1 MVSPTRPRARA
12 SRPLRPA
19 GPPPDP
25 AGAPGSAVAG
35 SGVAGPTGGGP
46 AVAPVAVERRPPSAA
61 PAPAPRRPAA
71 ELTAPLGEPAPG
83 PDVPQVADTAFRA
96 VRGGNAF
103 EETVERLLQAIKL
116 GLVRYGERLPA
127 ERDLAVRLGVSRV
140 TLREAI
146 RDLQRAGYVESRR
159 GRFGGTFVRY
169 RPDGPASTAELRVI
183 ARQMGEALE
192 DALTFRHALELG
204 AVELAASRPLSGAQR
219 AYLSGRLADCS
230 GAPAGEYRQCDSLL
244 HLAIAELSGS
254 PSLAAA
260 VADVR
265 MRLNELLDA
274 IPVLD
279 RNIRH
284 ADGQHARVVAAI
296 LAGEPARA
304 RAAME
309 EHIEGTAALL
319 RGFLG

>member
-1 MVSPTRPRARA
+1 VVEPVVSPPREPPRDRPRDPPRA
-12 SRPLRPA
+12 
-19 GPPPDP
+19 
-25 AGAPGSAVAG
+25 
-35 SGVAGPTGGGP
+35 
-46 AVAPVAVERRPPSAA
+46 E
-61 PAPAPRRPAA
+61 
-71 ELTAPLGEPAPG
+71 
-83 PDVPQVADTAFRA
+83 DTVFRA
-96 VRGGNAF
+96 IRSGNAF

-116 GLVRYGERLPA
+116 GLVRHGERLPA

-169 RPDGPASTAELRVI
+169 RPDGPASTAKLRAI
-183 ARQMGEALE
+183 ARQMGESLE
-192 DALTFRHALELG
+192 DALAFRRALELG
-204 AVELAASRPLSGAQR
+204 AVELAASRPLSDVQR
-219 AYLSGRLADCS
+219 GYLADRLADCS
-230 GAPAGEYRQCDSLL
+230 GAPPTDYRQRDSLL

-274 IPVLD
+274 IPVLE

-284 ADGQHARVVAAI
+284 ADGQHARIVAAI

-304 RAAME
+304 RQAME
-309 EHIEGTAALL
+309 EHVEGTAALL